1 MYSGIHGN
9 MFEKKEYFVR
19 GHKDWRKEL
28 SEYRYLILLSLLIFI
43 IATFIDYFS
52 GVYVTST
59 KSVHVPDMILD
70 HIGPYNMKFLFIW
83 GYIAF
88 FLMLFLY
95 PILFH
100 IRTLHIVIC
109 QFSLLVMLRA
119 VFVTLTHLQT
129 PPDAIQA
136 SFPWIF
142 QKLNFQNDMF
152 FSGHTAIP
160 FLGFLMFKKQI
171 RYFFLF
177 GSFMMGTVVLLAH
190 MHYSIDVFGAFF
202 ITYCSYKT
210 GNLLIRKAEHF
221 IRN

>member
-1 MYSGIHGN
+1 MLKN
-9 MFEKKEYFVR
+9 KEYFITGYR
-19 GHKDWRKEL
+19 DWRKEL
-28 SEYRYLILLSLLIFI
+28 AEYKYLIFLSLMIFV
-43 IATFIDYFS
+43 IATFIDFFS
-52 GVYVTST
+52 GKYVTAV
-59 KSVHVPDMILD
+59 KSAHVPDLILD
-70 HIGPYNMKFLFIW
+70 HIGPVNVGFLFIW

-88 FLMLFLY
+88 FLTLFLY

-100 IRTLHIVIC
+100 IRTLHIVIS

-119 VFVTLTHLQT
+119 VFVVFTHLQT
-129 PPDAIQA
+129 PPDAISA

-160 FLGFLMFKKQI
+160 FLGFLMFKKHI

-177 GSFMMGTVVLLAH
+177 GSILMGAVVLLAH
-190 MHYSIDVFGAFF
+190 MHYSIDVLAAFF
-202 ITYCSYKT
+202 MTYSSYKIN
-210 GNLLIRKAEHF
+210 NLVIHKSELY